1 MTEIQL
7 KDLRIEE
14 EITVGELKVGI
25 EFPKTGI
32 ITKPLTVTENGV
44 YKGGTEDG
52 QKVVFNPVTVDV
64 VSVVRKL
71 LKDKTR
77 GDYFFEGSKTITN
90 EEFQRIFVDPDITK
104 NIKDGNTM
112 FGNCA
117 LLEDL
122 PTLNTSN
129 MTNLQTFISGCPKL
143 KRVAPLDTSKAT
155 NLAYFSSGSYAIEE
169 YQGLD
174 MRSCTRIFGFEYK
187 NLKKAVIKNI
197 KTGLQIGNSYT
208 NGLSTENLIS
218 LISEL
223 LTAETAQ
230 NFTIGSVYLGKLAN
244 VYVRLI
250 EITDE
255 MREKDDLIDE
265 KLPFEVCESTDDG
278 AMLITSYVNFKNWEL
293 R

>member
-1 MTEIQL
+1 MSMYKVRIIPR
-7 KDLRIEE
+7 LRSSVKIRSDKIIPPFILQE
-14 EITVGELKVGI
+14 
-25 EFPKTGI
+25 KTA
-32 ITKPLTVTENGV
+32 TENGV
-44 YKGGTEDG
+44 VVPDSGYAGLS
-52 QKVVFNPVTVDV
+52 KVNVDV
-64 VSVVRKL
+64 
-71 LKDKTR
+71 DKTTLIQKMLR
-77 GDYFFEGSKTITN
+77 DKDTGEKFFANCRSITN
-90 EEFQRIFVDPDITK
+90 EEFQKIFVDPNITQHFTS
-104 NIKDGNTM
+104 GQAM
-112 FGNCA
+112 FNKCE
-117 LLEDL
+117 LLEEL
-122 PTLNTSN
+122 PPLNTSN
-129 MTNLQTFISGCPKL
+129 MVSVQDFISRCPKL

-155 NLAYFSSGSYAIEE
+155 GWAYFSDASYAIEE

-174 MRSCTRIFGFEYK
+174 MRSCTRIFGFAYV

-197 KTGLQIGNSYT
+197 KTGLQIGNYLT

-230 NFTIGSVYLGKLAN
+230 TFTIGSVYLEKLAN